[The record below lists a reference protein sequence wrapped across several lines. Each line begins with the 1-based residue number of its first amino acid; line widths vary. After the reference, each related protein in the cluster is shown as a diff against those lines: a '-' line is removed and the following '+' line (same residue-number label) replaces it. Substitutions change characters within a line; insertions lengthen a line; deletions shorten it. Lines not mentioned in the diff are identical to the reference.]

1 MEVCSTD
8 LLYHS
13 VRGHF
18 AAYRV
23 VGLILWPQL
32 DVHRCT
38 YGTWDFRPE
47 WHALFSLHLQQ
58 LLVKMQLGLSVQS
71 FEQCMTSGKPLNHT
85 KLHNIYLKTHTHAHK
100 KKKESQKAF
109 LIHLKHKKL
118 KGQFQLPGKFAAF
131 VIKSITR
138 LCDLYIFSYSNLT
151 WTSKPEL
158 WKQKN
163 SLCTLL
169 CFHFKASPE
178 KGITR
183 IWIFFILYPGII
195 VYVVFCG
202 GLQARI
208 TVLMLERELV
218 FSCGQVYMHSLWV

>member
-8 LLYHS
+8 LIYHS

-71 FEQCMTSGKPLNHT
+71 IEQCMTSGKPLNHT
-85 KLHNIYLKTHTHAHK
+85 KLHNENPTLLTIYLKTHTH
-100 KKKESQKAF
+100 KEKRKPKSIPNPSQAQKAQRP
-109 LIHLKHKKL
+109 I
-118 KGQFQLPGKFAAF
+118 
-131 VIKSITR
+131 SIA
-138 LCDLYIFSYSNLT
+138 
-151 WTSKPEL
+151 W
-158 WKQKN
+158 
-163 SLCTLL
+163 
-169 CFHFKASPE
+169 
-178 KGITR
+178 
-183 IWIFFILYPGII
+183 
-195 VYVVFCG
+195 
-202 GLQARI
+202 
-208 TVLMLERELV
+208 
-218 FSCGQVYMHSLWV
+218 